1 MLINNLQSSFN
12 RIISESL
19 FIRQLK
25 LNSHTQTIKSIIV
38 IILGLVFTTSLGN
51 CVNGYCDFILNKF
64 TYYILYLSLIIADRF
79 LVKY

>member
-1 MLINNLQSSFN
+1 MLINNFQSSFN

-38 IILGLVFTTSLGN
+38 IILGLVFTTIWEI
-51 CVNGYCDFILNKF
+51 V
-64 TYYILYLSLIIADRF
+64 
-79 LVKY
+79 